1 MTGYGSTKSASVTVA
16 LTLVARCSKLKSAPA
31 DVRVRSI
38 TPSAAKHASSFTS
51 PSWPSNEFSEVGA
64 ADAAEAVTRGRHRKH
79 AASRFAIRSRGRTV
93 TSMSFVAVIIESSGD
108 TLSESSIC
116 WVYSTGIA

>member
-1 MTGYGSTKSASVTVA
+1 MRSSTTLIGRAEGEGAGDGLGGAVA
-16 LTLVARCSKLKSAPA
+16 IGVAPA
-31 DVRVRSI
+31 TWGDG
-38 TPSAAKHASSFTS
+38 
-51 PSWPSNEFSEVGA
+51 EVGA